1 MKRVKR
7 VLALLAAFALVLAM
21 AVPAWAE
28 ENKGNITVQNA
39 KENEEYKIY
48 RIFDL
53 ESYSENS
60 YSYKMSTKWSK
71 ADFAT
76 NSAFTDYFEIVNGGY
91 IKPKAEFTDEAAA
104 TFAKNA
110 LAFAK
115 EKKIEDDGHQTAGKT
130 GVSFSSLSLGYYLL
144 DTSLGT
150 LCSLDTTNPDAIL
163 REKNDS
169 PTIEKKVKENDNWDT
184 ESNAKIGDEV
194 EYQVTIHAKKGAE
207 NYVLTDTMDN
217 GLTFN
222 NNIAVKAGTKDLE
235 LNKDYTVKTKTA
247 DSIENTFELTFT
259 KTYLDSL
266 TENTTDIVVTYSATI
281 NEKAVV
287 ANAANQNTAKLKY
300 GNNSETVLSQT
311 NTYTYEFDLVKIDG
325 TTKKLLSNVEFKL
338 YEAATGSVDGE
349 YVVSGEPIK
358 FVRTGNTYRVAE
370 DATAKGVTDTIVT
383 TDNEKVTIEGLDKK
397 IYYLSETKPLDGYN
411 KPNGAFSVDLTS
423 GNMVTTTTIGK
434 NTVVDAKNAQ
444 KAKVIENNTGAV
456 LPSTGGMGT
465 TVFYVVGGGLMA
477 VAVVLLVTKK
487 RMENK
492 R

>member
-7 VLALLAAFALVLAM
+7 VLALLAALALVLAM

-28 ENKGNITVQNA
+28 ENKGSITVQNA

-53 ESYSENS
+53 ESYSGNS
-60 YSYKMSTKWSK
+60 YSYKMSTKWSN
-71 ADFAT
+71 AGFAT
-76 NSAFTDYFEIVNGGY
+76 DSAFTSYFETVNGY
-91 IKPKAEFTDEAAA
+91 IKPKAEFTDETAA

-115 EKKIEDDGHQTAGKT
+115 KNNIEDDGHQTAGNA

-150 LCSLDTTNPDAIL
+150 LCSLDTTNPAAIL

-184 ESNAKIGDEV
+184 ESNAKIGDRV

-222 NNIAVKAGTKDLE
+222 NDIVVKAGTNNLE
-235 LNKDYTVKTKTA
+235 LDKDYTVKTDGIK
-247 DSIENTFELTFT
+247 DTFELTFT

-287 ANAANQNTAKLKY
+287 AGAANKNTAKLKY
-300 GNNSETVLSQT
+300 GNNSETVPSQT
-311 NTYTYEFDLVKIDG
+311 NTYTYKFDLVKIDG

-349 YVVSGEPIK
+349 YVVSGEPIQ
-358 FVRTGNTYRVAE
+358 FVKKGNTYRVAK
-370 DATAKGVTDTIVT
+370 DATVEGATDTIVT
-383 TDNEKVTIEGLDKK
+383 KDSGKVTIEGLDKK
-397 IYYLSETKPLDGYN
+397 TYYLSETKPLDGYN

-423 GNMVTTTTIGK
+423 GNLVTTATIGK
-434 NTVVDAKNAQ
+434 ETVVKRTDAQNAI
-444 KAKVIENNTGAV
+444 VIENNTGAV

>member
-1 MKRVKR
+1 M
-7 VLALLAAFALVLAM
+7 ALLAALALVLAM

-287 ANAANQNTAKLKY
+287 ANAANRNTAKLKY

-311 NTYTYEFDLVKIDG
+311 NTYTYKFDLVKIDG

>member
-21 AVPAWAE
+21 AVPAWAD
-28 ENKGNITVQNA
+28 GNTGSITVQNA

-60 YSYKMSTKWSK
+60 YSYKMSEKWSK
-71 ADFAT
+71 AGFAT
-76 NSAFTDYFEIVNGGY
+76 DSVFKDYFEIVNGY

-115 EKKIEDDGHQTAGKT
+115 ENKIEDDGQQKAGKV

-150 LCSLDTTNPDAIL
+150 LCSLDTTNPTAIL

-184 ESNAKIGDEV
+184 DSNAKIGDKV

-222 NNIAVKAGTKDLE
+222 NDIVVKAGTNNLE

-287 ANAANQNTAKLKY
+287 ANAANRNTAKLKY

-311 NTYTYEFDLVKIDG
+311 NTYTYKFDLVKIDG

-349 YVVSGEPIK
+349 YKVSGDPIK
-358 FVRTGNTYRVAE
+358 FVKKGNTYRVAE
-370 DATAKGVTDTIVT
+370 NATVEGVTDTIVT
-383 TDNEKVTIEGLDKK
+383 TDDEKVTIEGLDKK
-397 IYYLSETKPLDGYN
+397 TYYLSETKPLDGYN

-423 GNMVTTTTIGK
+423 GNLVTTTTIGK
-434 NTVVDAKNAQ
+434 ETVVNGENAQ

>member
-1 MKRVKR
+1 M
-7 VLALLAAFALVLAM
+7 ALLAAFALVLAM

-28 ENKGNITVQNA
+28 GNTGNITVQNA

-60 YSYKMSTKWSK
+60 YSYKMSAKWSK
-71 ADFAT
+71 AGFAT
-76 NSAFTDYFEIVNGGY
+76 DSVFKEYFEIVNGY
-91 IKPKAEFTDEAAA
+91 IKPKAEFTDETAA

-115 EKKIEDDGHQTAGKT
+115 EKHIEDDGHQTAVKA

-150 LCSLDTTNPDAIL
+150 LCSLDTTNPTAIL

-169 PTIEKKVKENDNWDT
+169 PTIEKKVKENDNWDID
-184 ESNAKIGDEV
+184 SNAKIGDKV

-222 NNIAVKAGTKDLE
+222 NDIVVKAGTNDLV
-235 LNKDYTVKTKTA
+235 LNKDYTVKTKKS

-287 ANAANQNTAKLKY
+287 ADAANKNTAKLKY
-300 GNNSETVLSQT
+300 GNNSETVPSQT
-311 NTYTYEFDLVKIDG
+311 NTYTYKFDLVKIDG

-338 YEAATGSVDGE
+338 YEVATGSVDGE

-358 FVRTGNTYRVAE
+358 FVKTDNTYRVAQ
-370 DATAKGVTDTIVT
+370 DAKAAGVTDTIVT
-383 TDNEKVTIEGLDKK
+383 TDSEKVTIEGLDKK

-423 GNMVTTTTIGK
+423 GNMVTTATIGK
-434 NTVVDAKNAQ
+434 DTVVIATNAQ

>member
-1 MKRVKR
+1 M
-7 VLALLAAFALVLAM
+7 LALLAAFALVLAM
-21 AVPAWAE
+21 AVPAFADG
-28 ENKGNITVQNA
+28 NKGNITVQNA

-60 YSYKMSTKWSK
+60 YSYKMSEKWSK

-76 NSAFTDYFEIVNGGY
+76 DSVFREYFEIVSGY
-91 IKPKAEFTDEAAA
+91 IKPKVEFTDEAAA

-115 EKKIEDDGHQTAGKT
+115 EKNIEDDGHQTAGKT

-150 LCSLDTTNPDAIL
+150 LCSLDTTNPAAIL

-184 ESNAKIGDEV
+184 DSNAKIGDKV

-222 NNIAVKAGTKDLE
+222 NDIVVKTGTKE
-235 LNKDYTVKTKTA
+235 LALNTDYTVKTKTA

-287 ANAANQNTAKLKY
+287 AGAANKNTAKLKY
-300 GNNSETVLSQT
+300 GNNSETVPSQT
-311 NTYTYEFDLVKIDG
+311 NTYTYKFDLVKIDG

-349 YVVSGEPIK
+349 YKVSGKPIQ
-358 FVRTGNTYRVAE
+358 FVQTGNTYRVAK
-370 DATAKGVTDTIVT
+370 DATVEGATDTIVT
-383 TDNEKVTIEGLDKK
+383 TDNKKVTIEGLDKK

-423 GNMVTTTTIGK
+423 GNMVTTATIGK
-434 NTVVDAKNAQ
+434 DTVVNATNAE

>member
-28 ENKGNITVQNA
+28 GNKGSITVQNA

-53 ESYSENS
+53 ESYSGNS
-60 YSYKMSTKWSK
+60 YSYKMSTKWSN
-71 ADFAT
+71 AGFAT
-76 NSAFTDYFEIVNGGY
+76 DSAFTSYFETVNGCY
-91 IKPKAEFTDEAAA
+91 IKPKAEFTDETAA

-115 EKKIEDDGHQTAGKT
+115 KNNIEDDGYQTAGNA

-150 LCSLDTTNPDAIL
+150 LCSLDTTNPAAIL

-184 ESNAKIGDEV
+184 DSNAKIGDKV

-222 NNIAVKAGTKDLE
+222 NDIVVKAGTNDLV
-235 LNKDYTVKTKTA
+235 LNKDYTVKTKTSN
-247 DSIENTFELTFT
+247 SIENTFELTFT

-281 NEKAVV
+281 NENAVV
-287 ANAANQNTAKLKY
+287 FDTANKNTAKLKY
-300 GNNSETVLSQT
+300 GNNSETVPSQT
-311 NTYTYEFDLVKIDG
+311 NTYTYKFDLVKIDG

-349 YVVSGEPIK
+349 YVVSGKPIK
-358 FVRTGNTYRVAE
+358 FVKTDNTYRVAK
-370 DATAKGVTDTIVT
+370 DTTAAGVTDTIVT
-383 TDNEKVTIEGLDKK
+383 TDSEKVTIEGLDKK

>member
-21 AVPAWAE
+21 AVPAFADG
-28 ENKGNITVQNA
+28 NKGNITVQNA

-60 YSYKMSTKWSK
+60 YSYKMSEKWSK

-76 NSAFTDYFEIVNGGY
+76 DSVFREYFEIVNGY
-91 IKPKAEFTDEAAA
+91 IKPKAEFTDETAA

-115 EKKIEDDGHQTAGKT
+115 EKNIEDDGHQTAGKT

-150 LCSLDTTNPDAIL
+150 LCSLDTTNPAAIL

-184 ESNAKIGDEV
+184 DSNAKIGDKV

-222 NNIAVKAGTKDLE
+222 NDIVVKAGTNDLV
-235 LNKDYTVKTKTA
+235 LNKDYTVKTKTS

-281 NEKAVV
+281 NENAVV
-287 ANAANQNTAKLKY
+287 ADTANKNTAKLKY
-300 GNNSETVLSQT
+300 GNHSETVPSQT
-311 NTYTYEFDLVKIDG
+311 NTYTYKFDLVKIDG

-349 YVVSGEPIK
+349 YKVSGKPIK
-358 FVRTGNTYRVAE
+358 FVKTGNTYRVAK
-370 DATAKGVTDTIVT
+370 DATVEGVTDTIVT
-383 TDNEKVTIEGLDKK
+383 TDSGKVTIEGLDKK

-423 GNMVTTTTIGK
+423 GNLVTTETIGK
-434 NTVVDAKNAQ
+434 DTVVNATNAE

>member
-28 ENKGNITVQNA
+28 ENKGSITVQNA

-53 ESYSENS
+53 ESYSGNS
-60 YSYKMSTKWSK
+60 YSYKMSTKWSN
-71 ADFAT
+71 AGFAT
-76 NSAFTDYFEIVNGGY
+76 DSAFTSYFETVNGY
-91 IKPKAEFTDEAAA
+91 IKPKAEFTDETAA

-115 EKKIEDDGHQTAGKT
+115 KNNIEDDGHQTAGNA

-150 LCSLDTTNPDAIL
+150 LCSLDTTNPAAIL

-184 ESNAKIGDEV
+184 ESNAKIGDRV

-222 NNIAVKAGTKDLE
+222 NDIVVKAGTNNLE
-235 LNKDYTVKTKTA
+235 LDKDYTVKTDGIK
-247 DSIENTFELTFT
+247 DTFELTFT

-287 ANAANQNTAKLKY
+287 AGAANKNTAKLKY
-300 GNNSETVLSQT
+300 GNNSETVPSQT
-311 NTYTYEFDLVKIDG
+311 NTYTYKFDLVKIDG

-349 YVVSGEPIK
+349 YVVSGEPIQ
-358 FVRTGNTYRVAE
+358 FVKKGNTYRVAK
-370 DATAKGVTDTIVT
+370 DATVEGVTDTIVT
-383 TDNEKVTIEGLDKK
+383 KDSGKVTIEGLDKK
-397 IYYLSETKPLDGYN
+397 TYYLSETKPLDGYN

-423 GNMVTTTTIGK
+423 GNLVTTATIGK
-434 NTVVDAKNAQ
+434 ETVVKRTDAQNAI
-444 KAKVIENNTGAV
+444 VIENNTGAV

>member
-7 VLALLAAFALVLAM
+7 VLALLAALALVLAM

-28 ENKGNITVQNA
+28 ENKGSITVQNA

-53 ESYSENS
+53 ESYSGNS
-60 YSYKMSTKWSK
+60 YSYKMSTKWSN
-71 ADFAT
+71 AGFAT
-76 NSAFTDYFEIVNGGY
+76 DSAFTSYFETVNGY
-91 IKPKAEFTDEAAA
+91 IKPKAEFTDETAA

-115 EKKIEDDGHQTAGKT
+115 KNNIEDDGHQTAGNA

-150 LCSLDTTNPDAIL
+150 LCSLDTTNPAAIL

-184 ESNAKIGDEV
+184 ESNAKIGDRV

-222 NNIAVKAGTKDLE
+222 NDIVVKAGTNNLE
-235 LNKDYTVKTKTA
+235 LDKDYTVKTDGIK
-247 DSIENTFELTFT
+247 DTFELTFT

-287 ANAANQNTAKLKY
+287 AGAANKNTAKLKY
-300 GNNSETVLSQT
+300 GNNSETVPSQT
-311 NTYTYEFDLVKIDG
+311 NTYTYKFDLVKIDG

-349 YVVSGEPIK
+349 YVVSGEPIQ
-358 FVRTGNTYRVAE
+358 FVKKGNTYRVAK
-370 DATAKGVTDTIVT
+370 DATVDGVTDTIVT
-383 TDNEKVTIEGLDKK
+383 KDSGKVTIEGLDKK
-397 IYYLSETKPLDGYN
+397 TYYLSETKPLDGYN

-423 GNMVTTTTIGK
+423 GNLVTTATIGK
-434 NTVVDAKNAQ
+434 ETVVKRTDAQNAI
-444 KAKVIENNTGAV
+444 VIENNTGAV

>member
-287 ANAANQNTAKLKY
+287 ANAANRNTAKLKY

-311 NTYTYEFDLVKIDG
+311 NTYTYKFDLVKIDG

>member
-7 VLALLAAFALVLAM
+7 VLALLAALALVLAM
-21 AVPAWAE
+21 AVPAFADG
-28 ENKGNITVQNA
+28 NKGNITVQNA

-60 YSYKMSTKWSK
+60 YSYKMSEKWSK

-76 NSAFTDYFEIVNGGY
+76 DSVFREYFEIVNGY
-91 IKPKAEFTDEAAA
+91 IKPKAEFTDETAA

-115 EKKIEDDGHQTAGKT
+115 EKNIEDDGHQTAGKT

-150 LCSLDTTNPDAIL
+150 LCSLDTTNPAAIL

-184 ESNAKIGDEV
+184 DSNAKIGDKV

-222 NNIAVKAGTKDLE
+222 NDIVVKAGTNDLV
-235 LNKDYTVKTKTA
+235 LNKDYTVKTKTS

-281 NEKAVV
+281 NENAVV
-287 ANAANQNTAKLKY
+287 ADTANKNTAKLKY
-300 GNNSETVLSQT
+300 GNHSETVPSQT
-311 NTYTYEFDLVKIDG
+311 NTYTYKFDLVKIDG

-349 YVVSGEPIK
+349 YKVSGKPIK
-358 FVRTGNTYRVAE
+358 FVKTGNTYRVAK
-370 DATAKGVTDTIVT
+370 DATVEGVTDTIVT
-383 TDNEKVTIEGLDKK
+383 TDSGKVTIEGLDKK

-423 GNMVTTTTIGK
+423 GNLVTTETIGK
-434 NTVVDAKNAQ
+434 DTVVNATNAE

>member
-7 VLALLAAFALVLAM
+7 VLALLAALALVLAM
-21 AVPAWAE
+21 AVPAFADG
-28 ENKGNITVQNA
+28 NKGNITVQNA

-60 YSYKMSTKWSK
+60 YSYKMSEKWSK

-76 NSAFTDYFEIVNGGY
+76 DSVFREYFEIVNGY
-91 IKPKAEFTDEAAA
+91 IKPKAEFTDETAA
-104 TFAKNA
+104 TFAK
-110 LAFAK
+110 
-115 EKKIEDDGHQTAGKT
+115 EKNIEDDGHQTAGKT

-150 LCSLDTTNPDAIL
+150 LCSLDTTNPAAIL

-184 ESNAKIGDEV
+184 DSNAKIGDKV

-222 NNIAVKAGTKDLE
+222 NDIVVKAGTKDLE
-235 LNKDYTVKTKTA
+235 LDKDYTVKTDGIK
-247 DSIENTFELTFT
+247 DTFELTFT
-259 KTYLDSL
+259 KTYLDNL

-287 ANAANQNTAKLKY
+287 ADAANKNTAKLKY
-300 GNNSETVLSQT
+300 GNNSETVPSQT
-311 NTYTYEFDLVKIDG
+311 NTYTYKFDLVKIDG

-349 YVVSGEPIK
+349 YVVSGEPIQ
-358 FVRTGNTYRVAE
+358 FVKKGNTYRVAK
-370 DATAKGVTDTIVT
+370 DATVEGATDTIVT
-383 TDNEKVTIEGLDKK
+383 TDSGKVTIEGLDKK
-397 IYYLSETKPLDGYN
+397 TYYLSETKPLDGYN

-423 GNMVTTTTIGK
+423 GNLVTTTAIGK
-434 NTVVDAKNAQ
+434 DTAVNATNAQ

>member
-28 ENKGNITVQNA
+28 GKTGSITVQNA

-60 YSYKMSTKWSK
+60 YSYKMSAKWSK
-71 ADFAT
+71 AGFAT
-76 NSAFTDYFEIVNGGY
+76 DSAFTSCFETVNGY

-115 EKKIEDDGHQTAGKT
+115 EKNIEDDGHQTAGKA

-150 LCSLDTTNPDAIL
+150 LCSLDTTNPAAIL

-184 ESNAKIGDEV
+184 DSNAKIGDKV

-222 NNIAVKAGTKDLE
+222 NDIVVKAGTNDLV
-235 LNKDYTVKTKTA
+235 LNKDYTVKTKTS

-287 ANAANQNTAKLKY
+287 ADAANKNTAKLKY
-300 GNNSETVLSQT
+300 GNNSETVPSQT
-311 NTYTYEFDLVKIDG
+311 NTYTYKFDLVKIDG

-349 YVVSGEPIK
+349 YVVRGEPIQ
-358 FVRTGNTYRVAE
+358 FVKKGNTYRVAE
-370 DATAKGVTDTIVT
+370 DATVEGVTDTIVT
-383 TDNEKVTIEGLDKK
+383 KDSGKVTIEGLDKK
-397 IYYLSETKPLDGYN
+397 TYYLSETKPLDGYN

-423 GNMVTTTTIGK
+423 GNLVTTTTIEK
-434 NTVVDAKNAQ
+434 DTVVNATNAQ
-444 KAKVIENNTGAV
+444 NAKVIENNTGAV

>member
-1 MKRVKR
+1 M
-7 VLALLAAFALVLAM
+7 ALLAALALVLAM
-21 AVPAWAE
+21 AVPAFADG
-28 ENKGNITVQNA
+28 NKGNITVQNA

-60 YSYKMSTKWSK
+60 YSYKMSEKWSK

-76 NSAFTDYFEIVNGGY
+76 DSVFREYFEIVNGY
-91 IKPKAEFTDEAAA
+91 IKPKAEFTDETAA

-115 EKKIEDDGHQTAGKT
+115 EKNIEDDGHQTAGKT

-150 LCSLDTTNPDAIL
+150 LCSLDTTNPAAIL

-184 ESNAKIGDEV
+184 DSNAKIGDKV

-287 ANAANQNTAKLKY
+287 ADAANKNTAKLKY

-311 NTYTYEFDLVKIDG
+311 NTYTYKFDLVKIDG

>member
-1 MKRVKR
+1 M
-7 VLALLAAFALVLAM
+7 ALLAAFALVLAM

-287 ANAANQNTAKLKY
+287 ANAANRNTAKLKY

-311 NTYTYEFDLVKIDG
+311 NTYTYKFDLVKIDG

>member
-1 MKRVKR
+1 M
-7 VLALLAAFALVLAM
+7 ALLAALALVLAM

-28 ENKGNITVQNA
+28 ENKGSITVQNA

-53 ESYSENS
+53 ESYSGNS
-60 YSYKMSTKWSK
+60 YSYKMSTKWSN
-71 ADFAT
+71 AGFAT
-76 NSAFTDYFEIVNGGY
+76 DSAFTSYFETVNGY
-91 IKPKAEFTDEAAA
+91 IKPKAEFTDETAA

-115 EKKIEDDGHQTAGKT
+115 KNNIEDDGHQTAGNA

-150 LCSLDTTNPDAIL
+150 LCSLDTTNPAAIL

-184 ESNAKIGDEV
+184 ESNAKIGDRV

-222 NNIAVKAGTKDLE
+222 NDIVVKAGTNNLE
-235 LNKDYTVKTKTA
+235 LDKDYTVKTDGIK
-247 DSIENTFELTFT
+247 DTFELTFT

-287 ANAANQNTAKLKY
+287 AGAANKNTAKLKY
-300 GNNSETVLSQT
+300 GNNSETVPSQT
-311 NTYTYEFDLVKIDG
+311 NTYTYKFDLVKIDG

-349 YVVSGEPIK
+349 YVVSGEPIQ
-358 FVRTGNTYRVAE
+358 FVKKGNTYRVAK
-370 DATAKGVTDTIVT
+370 DATVEGVTDTIVT
-383 TDNEKVTIEGLDKK
+383 KDSGKVTIEGLDKK
-397 IYYLSETKPLDGYN
+397 TYYLSETKPLDGYN

-423 GNMVTTTTIGK
+423 GNLVTTATIGK
-434 NTVVDAKNAQ
+434 ETVVKRTDAQNAI
-444 KAKVIENNTGAV
+444 VIENNTGAV

>member
-1 MKRVKR
+1 M
-7 VLALLAAFALVLAM
+7 LALLAAFALVLAM

-28 ENKGNITVQNA
+28 GNTGSITVQNA

-60 YSYKMSTKWSK
+60 YSYKMSEKWSK
-71 ADFAT
+71 AGFAT
-76 NSAFTDYFEIVNGGY
+76 DSVFKDYFEIVNGY

-115 EKKIEDDGHQTAGKT
+115 ENKIEDDGQQKAGKV

-150 LCSLDTTNPDAIL
+150 LCSLDTTNPTAIL

-184 ESNAKIGDEV
+184 DSNAKIGDKV

-222 NNIAVKAGTKDLE
+222 NDIVVKAGTNNLE

-287 ANAANQNTAKLKY
+287 ANAANRNTAKLKY

-311 NTYTYEFDLVKIDG
+311 NTYTYKFDLVKIDG

-349 YVVSGEPIK
+349 YKVSGDPIK
-358 FVRTGNTYRVAE
+358 FVKKGNTYRVAE
-370 DATAKGVTDTIVT
+370 NATVEGVTDTIVT
-383 TDNEKVTIEGLDKK
+383 TDDEKVTIEGLDKK
-397 IYYLSETKPLDGYN
+397 TYYLSETKPLDGYN

-423 GNMVTTTTIGK
+423 GNLVTTTTIGK
-434 NTVVDAKNAQ
+434 ETVVNGENAQ

>member
-21 AVPAWAE
+21 AVPAFADG
-28 ENKGNITVQNA
+28 NKGNITVQNA

-60 YSYKMSTKWSK
+60 YSYKMSEKWSK

-76 NSAFTDYFEIVNGGY
+76 DSVFREYFEIVSGY
-91 IKPKAEFTDEAAA
+91 IKPKVEFTDEAAA

-115 EKKIEDDGHQTAGKT
+115 EKNIEDDGHQTAGKT

-150 LCSLDTTNPDAIL
+150 LCSLDTTNPAAIL

-184 ESNAKIGDEV
+184 DSNAKIGDKV

-222 NNIAVKAGTKDLE
+222 NDIVVKTGTKE
-235 LNKDYTVKTKTA
+235 LALNTDYTVKTKTA

-287 ANAANQNTAKLKY
+287 AGAANKNTAKLKY
-300 GNNSETVLSQT
+300 GNNSETVPSQT
-311 NTYTYEFDLVKIDG
+311 NTYTYKFDLVKIDG

-349 YVVSGEPIK
+349 YKVSGKPIQ
-358 FVRTGNTYRVAE
+358 FVQTGNTYRVAK
-370 DATAKGVTDTIVT
+370 DATVEGATDTIVT
-383 TDNEKVTIEGLDKK
+383 TDNKKVTIEGLDKK

-423 GNMVTTTTIGK
+423 GNMVTTATIGK
-434 NTVVDAKNAQ
+434 DTVVNATNAE

>member
-7 VLALLAAFALVLAM
+7 VLALLAALALVLAM

-287 ANAANQNTAKLKY
+287 ANAANRNTAKLKY

-311 NTYTYEFDLVKIDG
+311 NTYTYKFDLVKIDG

>member
-21 AVPAWAE
+21 AVPAFADG
-28 ENKGNITVQNA
+28 NKGNITVQNA

-60 YSYKMSTKWSK
+60 YSYKMSEKWSK

-76 NSAFTDYFEIVNGGY
+76 DSVFSEYFEIVSGY
-91 IKPKAEFTDEAAA
+91 IKPKVEFTDEAAA

-115 EKKIEDDGHQTAGKT
+115 EKNIEDDGHQTAGKT

-150 LCSLDTTNPDAIL
+150 LCSLDTTNPAAIL

-184 ESNAKIGDEV
+184 DSNAKIGDKV

-222 NNIAVKAGTKDLE
+222 NDIVVKTGTKE
-235 LNKDYTVKTKTA
+235 LALNTDYTVKTKTA

-287 ANAANQNTAKLKY
+287 AGAANKNTAKLKY
-300 GNNSETVLSQT
+300 GNNSETVPSQT
-311 NTYTYEFDLVKIDG
+311 NTYTYKFDLVKIDG

-349 YVVSGEPIK
+349 YKVSGKPIQ
-358 FVRTGNTYRVAE
+358 FVQTGNTYRVAK
-370 DATAKGVTDTIVT
+370 DATVEGATDTIVT
-383 TDNEKVTIEGLDKK
+383 TDNKKVTIEGLDKK

-423 GNMVTTTTIGK
+423 GNMVTTATIGK
-434 NTVVDAKNAQ
+434 DTVVNATNAE

>member
-7 VLALLAAFALVLAM
+7 VLALLAAFALALAM

-28 ENKGNITVQNA
+28 GNTGNITVQNA

-60 YSYKMSTKWSK
+60 YSYKMSKKWSD
-71 ADFAT
+71 AGFAT
-76 NSAFTDYFEIVNGGY
+76 DSAFTSYFETVNGY
-91 IKPKAEFTDEAAA
+91 IKPKAEFTDETAA

-115 EKKIEDDGHQTAGKT
+115 EKHIEDDGHQTAVKA

-150 LCSLDTTNPDAIL
+150 LCSLDTTNPTAIL

-235 LNKDYTVKTKTA
+235 LNKNYTVKTKTA

-287 ANAANQNTAKLKY
+287 ANAANRNTAKLKY

-311 NTYTYEFDLVKIDG
+311 NTYTYKFDLVKIDG

-338 YEAATGSVDGE
+338 YEAATSSVDGE
-349 YVVSGEPIK
+349 YKVSGDPIK
-358 FVRTGNTYRVAE
+358 FVKKGNTYRVAE
-370 DATAKGVTDTIVT
+370 NATVEGVTDTIVT
-383 TDNEKVTIEGLDKK
+383 TDDEKVTIEGLDKK
-397 IYYLSETKPLDGYN
+397 TYYLSETKPLDGYN

-423 GNMVTTTTIGK
+423 GNLVTTATIGK
-434 NTVVDAKNAQ
+434 ETVVKRTDAQNAI
-444 KAKVIENNTGAV
+444 VIENNTGAV

>member
-1 MKRVKR
+1 M
-7 VLALLAAFALVLAM
+7 ALLAAFALVLAM

-28 ENKGNITVQNA
+28 ENKGSITVQNA

-53 ESYSENS
+53 ESYSGNS
-60 YSYKMSTKWSK
+60 YSYKMSTKWSN
-71 ADFAT
+71 AGFAT
-76 NSAFTDYFEIVNGGY
+76 DSAFTSYFETVNGY
-91 IKPKAEFTDEAAA
+91 IKPKAEFTDETAA

-115 EKKIEDDGHQTAGKT
+115 KNNIEDDGHQTAGNA

-150 LCSLDTTNPDAIL
+150 LCSLDTTNPAAIL

-184 ESNAKIGDEV
+184 ESNAKIGDRV

-222 NNIAVKAGTKDLE
+222 NDIVVKAGTNNLE
-235 LNKDYTVKTKTA
+235 LDKDYTVKTDGIK
-247 DSIENTFELTFT
+247 DTFELTFT

-287 ANAANQNTAKLKY
+287 AGAANKNTAKLKY
-300 GNNSETVLSQT
+300 GNNSETVPSQT
-311 NTYTYEFDLVKIDG
+311 NTYTYKFDLVKIDG

-349 YVVSGEPIK
+349 YVVSGEPIQ
-358 FVRTGNTYRVAE
+358 FVKKGNTYRVAK
-370 DATAKGVTDTIVT
+370 DATVEGVTDTIVT
-383 TDNEKVTIEGLDKK
+383 KDSGKVTIEGLDKK
-397 IYYLSETKPLDGYN
+397 TYYLSETKPLDGYN

-423 GNMVTTTTIGK
+423 GNLVTTATIGK
-434 NTVVDAKNAQ
+434 ETVVKRTDAQNAI
-444 KAKVIENNTGAV
+444 VIENNTGAV

>member
-1 MKRVKR
+1 M
-7 VLALLAAFALVLAM
+7 LALLAAFALVLAM

-28 ENKGNITVQNA
+28 ENKGSITVQNA

-53 ESYSENS
+53 ESYSGNS
-60 YSYKMSTKWSK
+60 YSYKMSTKWSN
-71 ADFAT
+71 AGFAT
-76 NSAFTDYFEIVNGGY
+76 DSAFTSYFETVNGY
-91 IKPKAEFTDEAAA
+91 IKPKAEFTDETAA

-115 EKKIEDDGHQTAGKT
+115 KNNIEDDGHQTAGNA

-150 LCSLDTTNPDAIL
+150 LCSLDTTNPAAIL

-184 ESNAKIGDEV
+184 ESNAKIGDRV

-222 NNIAVKAGTKDLE
+222 NDIVVKAGTNNLE
-235 LNKDYTVKTKTA
+235 LDKDYTVKTDGIK
-247 DSIENTFELTFT
+247 DTFELTFT

-287 ANAANQNTAKLKY
+287 DGAANKNTAKLKY
-300 GNNSETVLSQT
+300 GNNSETVPSQT
-311 NTYTYEFDLVKIDG
+311 NTYTYKFDLVKIDG

-349 YVVSGEPIK
+349 YVVSGEPIQ
-358 FVRTGNTYRVAE
+358 FVKKGNTYRVAK
-370 DATAKGVTDTIVT
+370 DATVEGVTDTIVT
-383 TDNEKVTIEGLDKK
+383 KDSGKVTIEGLDKK
-397 IYYLSETKPLDGYN
+397 TYYLSETKPLDGYN

-423 GNMVTTTTIGK
+423 GNLVTTATIGK
-434 NTVVDAKNAQ
+434 ETVVKRTDAQNAI
-444 KAKVIENNTGAV
+444 VIENNTGAV

>member
-7 VLALLAAFALVLAM
+7 VLALLAALALVLAM

-28 ENKGNITVQNA
+28 ENKGSITVQNA

-53 ESYSENS
+53 ESYSGNS
-60 YSYKMSTKWSK
+60 YSYKMSTKWSN
-71 ADFAT
+71 AGFAT
-76 NSAFTDYFEIVNGGY
+76 DSAFTSYFETVNGY
-91 IKPKAEFTDEAAA
+91 IKPKAEFTDETAA

-115 EKKIEDDGHQTAGKT
+115 KNNIEDDGHQTAGNA

-150 LCSLDTTNPDAIL
+150 LCSLDTTNPAAIL

-184 ESNAKIGDEV
+184 ESNAKIGDRV

-222 NNIAVKAGTKDLE
+222 NDIVVKAGTNNLE
-235 LNKDYTVKTKTA
+235 LDKDYTVKTDGIK
-247 DSIENTFELTFT
+247 DTFELTFT

-287 ANAANQNTAKLKY
+287 AGAANKNTAKLKY
-300 GNNSETVLSQT
+300 GNNSETVPSQT
-311 NTYTYEFDLVKIDG
+311 NTYTYKFDLVKIDG

-349 YVVSGEPIK
+349 YVVSGEPIQ
-358 FVRTGNTYRVAE
+358 FVKKGNTYRVAK
-370 DATAKGVTDTIVT
+370 DATVEGVTDTIVT
-383 TDNEKVTIEGLDKK
+383 KDSGKVTIEGLDKK
-397 IYYLSETKPLDGYN
+397 TYYLSETKPLDGYN

-423 GNMVTTTTIGK
+423 GNLVTTATIGK
-434 NTVVDAKNAQ
+434 ETVVKRTDAQNAI
-444 KAKVIENNTGAV
+444 VIENNTGAV

>member
-28 ENKGNITVQNA
+28 ENKGSITVQNA

-53 ESYSENS
+53 ESYSGNS
-60 YSYKMSTKWSK
+60 YSYKMSTKWSN
-71 ADFAT
+71 AGFAT
-76 NSAFTDYFEIVNGGY
+76 DSAFTSYFETVNGY
-91 IKPKAEFTDEAAA
+91 IKPKAEFTDETAA

-115 EKKIEDDGHQTAGKT
+115 KNNIEDDGHQTAGNA

-150 LCSLDTTNPDAIL
+150 LCSLDTTNPAAIL

-184 ESNAKIGDEV
+184 ESNAKIGDRV

-222 NNIAVKAGTKDLE
+222 NDIVVKAGTNNLE
-235 LNKDYTVKTKTA
+235 LDKDYTVKTDGIK
-247 DSIENTFELTFT
+247 DTFELTFT

-287 ANAANQNTAKLKY
+287 AGAANKNTAKLKY
-300 GNNSETVLSQT
+300 GNNSETVPSQT
-311 NTYTYEFDLVKIDG
+311 NTYTYKFDLVKIDG

-349 YVVSGEPIK
+349 YVVSGEPIQ
-358 FVRTGNTYRVAE
+358 FVKKGNTYRVAK
-370 DATAKGVTDTIVT
+370 DATVEGATDTIVT
-383 TDNEKVTIEGLDKK
+383 TDSGKVTIEGLDKK
-397 IYYLSETKPLDGYN
+397 TYYLSETKPLDGYN

-423 GNMVTTTTIGK
+423 GNLVTTTAIGK
-434 NTVVDAKNAQ
+434 DTAVNATNAQ

>member
-1 MKRVKR
+1 M
-7 VLALLAAFALVLAM
+7 LALLAAFALVLAM
-21 AVPAWAE
+21 AVPALADG
-28 ENKGNITVQNA
+28 KTGSITVQNA

-60 YSYKMSTKWSK
+60 YSYKMSKKWSD
-71 ADFAT
+71 AEFAT
-76 NSAFTDYFEIVNGGY
+76 DSVFTECFEIVNGY

-115 EKKIEDDGHQTAGKT
+115 KKNIADDGNQKAEKA

-150 LCSLDTTNPDAIL
+150 LCSLDTTNPTAIL

-184 ESNAKIGDEV
+184 DSNAKIGDKV

-222 NNIAVKAGTKDLE
+222 NDIVVKAGTNDLV
-235 LNKDYTVKTKTA
+235 LDKDYTVKTKA
-247 DSIENTFELTFT
+247 SDRIENTFELTFT

-287 ANAANQNTAKLKY
+287 ADAANKNTAKLKY
-300 GNNSETVLSQT
+300 GNNSETVPSQT
-311 NTYTYEFDLVKIDG
+311 NTYTYKFDLVKIDG

-338 YEAATGSVDGE
+338 YKAAAGSVDGE

-358 FVRTGNTYRVAE
+358 FVKTDNTYRVAK
-370 DATAKGVTDTIVT
+370 DTTAAGVTDTIVT
-383 TDNEKVTIEGLDKK
+383 TDSGKVTIEGLDKK

-423 GNMVTTTTIGK
+423 GNMVTTATIVK
-434 NTVVDAKNAQ
+434 DTVVDATNAQ

>member
-7 VLALLAAFALVLAM
+7 VLALLAALALVLAM

-28 ENKGNITVQNA
+28 GNTGSITVQNA

-60 YSYKMSTKWSK
+60 YSYKMSEKWSK
-71 ADFAT
+71 AGFAT
-76 NSAFTDYFEIVNGGY
+76 DSVFKDYFEIVNGY

-115 EKKIEDDGHQTAGKT
+115 ENKIEDDGQQKAGKV

-150 LCSLDTTNPDAIL
+150 LCSLDTTNPTAIL

-184 ESNAKIGDEV
+184 DSNAKIGDKV

-222 NNIAVKAGTKDLE
+222 NDIVVKAGTNNLE

-287 ANAANQNTAKLKY
+287 ANAANRNTAKLKY

-311 NTYTYEFDLVKIDG
+311 NTYTYKFDLVKIDG

-349 YVVSGEPIK
+349 YKVSGDPIK
-358 FVRTGNTYRVAE
+358 FVKKGNTYRVAE
-370 DATAKGVTDTIVT
+370 NATVEGVTDTIVT
-383 TDNEKVTIEGLDKK
+383 TDDEKVTIEGLDKK
-397 IYYLSETKPLDGYN
+397 TYYLSETKPLDGYN

-423 GNMVTTTTIGK
+423 GNLVTTTTIGK
-434 NTVVDAKNAQ
+434 ETVVNGENAQ